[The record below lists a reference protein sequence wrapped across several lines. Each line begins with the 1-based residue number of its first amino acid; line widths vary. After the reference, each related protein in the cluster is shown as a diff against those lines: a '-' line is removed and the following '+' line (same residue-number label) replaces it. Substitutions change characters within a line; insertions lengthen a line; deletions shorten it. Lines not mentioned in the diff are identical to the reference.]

1 MNYTNNPMTV
11 EQFPVLVPV
20 ARAIEE
26 PVRIEVRGEEVIYP
40 KIYTQN
46 NNINNNNNS
55 NNNFW
60 VNAKFWG
67 EMSLLVMTGLAFV
80 SAFILFLIWLNKPD
94 LFGPTN

>member
-1 MNYTNNPMTV
+1 MDCIVNPMTV

-20 ARAIEE
+20 ATAIEE
-26 PVRIEVRGEEVIYP
+26 PVRIEVRGEEVVYP
-40 KIYTQN
+40 KVYTQ
-46 NNINNNNNS
+46 NINNNNNT

-67 EMSLLVMTGLAFV
+67 EMSLLVMVGLAFV
-80 SAFILFLIWLNKPD
+80 GAFILFLIWLNKPD

>member
-1 MNYTNNPMTV
+1 MNYTDNPLTV

-20 ARAIEE
+20 ATAIEE
-26 PVRIEVRGEEVIYP
+26 PVRIEVSGEEVVYP
-40 KIYTQN
+40 KVYTQ
-46 NNINNNNNS
+46 NNNS

-80 SAFILFLIWLNKPD
+80 GAFILFLIWLNKPD